1 MASAGPD
8 EYRRTIEVAAA
19 ADDAD
24 ALLIIF
30 TPVDT
35 SRSEAILAAIGE
47 GIRAAR
53 GHGHHKPI
61 LACVMTDGRPP
72 VPLRVDGETIPTYAF
87 PENAARALAKIAAYS
102 RWRGQPPGLFWG
114 FDDVRVDEARDIC
127 RQALTRQ
134 GDGWLTTEDA
144 HAVLHAFGLP
154 VAAGAVARTAD
165 EAAALAAVF
174 GFPVVAKLASRQV
187 VHKSDIG
194 AVRVNLTTAQ
204 EVQDAFRAIRAST
217 PEPAAADES
226 DGVLIQPMVADG
238 GRNDRRRDRRS
249 PVRPAGGVRA
259 RRAHRWKFS
268 VTCDSASRP

>member
-1 MASAGPD
+1 M
-8 EYRRTIEVAAA
+8 AAA
-19 ADDAD
+19 AEEAD

-35 SRSEAILAAIGE
+35 SRSDEILAAIRD

-53 GHGHHKPI
+53 GHGSPEADSRVRH
-61 LACVMTDGRPP
+61 DRRP
-72 VPLRVDGETIPTYAF
+72 
-87 PENAARALAKIAAYS
+87 AARAAARRCRNHS
-102 RWRGQPPGLFWG
+102 DLRVPGERRARAGEDRRLRRWRAQPPGLFWG

-127 RQALTRQ
+127 RRALTRH

-194 AVRVNLTTAQ
+194 AVRLNLTTAQ
-204 EVQDAFRAIRAST
+204 EVQDAFRAIRASI
-217 PEPAAADES
+217 PEPASADEA

-238 GRNDRRRDRRS
+238 GRNHRRRDRRS
-249 PVRPAGGVRA
+249 PVRPAGGVRTRGHA
-259 RRAHRWKFS
+259 GGN
-268 VTCDSASRP
+268 SR